1 MSYVLEINDVAQLDH
16 IRLLWD
22 ALLRQTRGASFFQSV
37 DWLEAYW
44 RHFGADEKLRV
55 LVVYSAGRP
64 IGILPLCVRTER
76 SGLGNLAVLTYPL
89 HDWSTFYGP
98 IGPNPAATL
107 LAGMRHVR
115 QTPQDWDLI
124 DLRWIG
130 SDTSDRG
137 RTEYAMRAVGLGVDK
152 EPWASTGVVDLS
164 QTWASYF
171 AARTNSWQQNYL
183 RSEQR
188 LSELG
193 EVTCVHFR
201 PRGDAYGD
209 GDPRWDLYDAW
220 QAIAQSRGQ
229 GSTSPA
235 SEAVRPFLRDLHA
248 VASKKGAVDVN
259 LLLIDSQPCAFAYHY
274 HFGGSVVVL
283 QTGVDPEL
291 SCDGA
296 DQVICAR
303 AIRNSFEQGDRRY
316 ELGRGSIE
324 SQRDLLTCV
333 KTSYRCTHFPA
344 TGLQVQALRLKRWL
358 RRKSSSRS
366 PASEGRFKV

>member
-1 MSYVLEINDVAQLDH
+1 MRGVSALSYVLEINDVAQLDH
-16 IRLLWD
+16 VRLLWD

-55 LVVYSAGRP
+55 LVVYSADRP
-64 IGILPLCVRTER
+64 IGILPLCVRTEHA
-76 SGLGNLAVLTYPL
+76 GVGNVAVLTYPL
-89 HDWSTFYGP
+89 HDGSTFYGP

-130 SDTSDRG
+130 SDTPDRG
-137 RTEYAMRAVGLGVDK
+137 RTEHAMRAVGLDVHK
-152 EPWASTGVVDLS
+152 EAWASTGVVDLS
-164 QTWASYF
+164 ETWTSYF

-188 LSELG
+188 LAELG

-220 QAIAQSRGQ
+220 RAIPC
-229 GSTSPA
+229 STSPA
-235 SEAVRPFLRDLHA
+235 HEAVWPFLRDLHA
-248 VASKKGAVDVN
+248 VASKKGAVDMN
-259 LLLIDSQPCAFAYHY
+259 LLLIDSQPRAFAYHY
-274 HFGGSVVVL
+274 HFGGNVVVV
-283 QTGVDPEL
+283 QTGFDPEL
-291 SCDGA
+291 ACEGA
-296 DQVICAR
+296 VQVICAR
-303 AIRNSFEQGDRRY
+303 AIRNSFERGDRRY
-316 ELGRGSIE
+316 EFGPGSIE
-324 SQRDLLTCV
+324 SRRDLLTRV
-333 KTSYRCTHFPA
+333 ETSHRCTHFPA
-344 TGLQVQALRLKRWL
+344 TGLQVQLLRLKRWL
-358 RRKSSSRS
+358 RRGRKMSS
-366 PASEGRFKV
+366 